1 VATDGT
7 FEYGLGQV
15 TPSSIDVQPPS
26 SGNDWVVFIGYTSGN
41 DGRQFDIEFRFS
53 NTPATMTYDGEN
65 PSKDYHLLA
74 SAPFGI
80 PGISPVVEEYVD
92 VAGIPGI
99 IILVL
104 LIVAVATYV
113 IVGCLVNAFA
123 RQKRGIEI
131 IPNLEFWKDFPFL
144 LKDGIVFT
152 FTFPCQ
158 KYKERRQGY
167 ESM

>member
-1 VATDGT
+1 MATLIQT
-7 FEYGLGQV
+7 HTTLNHHYA
-15 TPSSIDVQPPS
+15 
-26 SGNDWVVFIGYTSGN
+26 Y
-41 DGRQFDIEFRFS
+41 
-53 NTPATMTYDGEN
+53 
-65 PSKDYHLLA
+65 SKHGPIRTWLLRA
-74 SAPFGI
+74 
-80 PGISPVVEEYVD
+80 YVS
-92 VAGIPGI
+92 
-99 IILVL
+99 LWRR